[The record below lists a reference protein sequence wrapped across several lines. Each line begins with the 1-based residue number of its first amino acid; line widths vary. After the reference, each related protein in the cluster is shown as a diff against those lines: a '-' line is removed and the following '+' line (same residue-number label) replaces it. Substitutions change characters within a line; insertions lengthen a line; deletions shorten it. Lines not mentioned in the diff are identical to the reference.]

1 MQTRKN
7 KIVAFQKR
15 EIRFLLNGK
24 THIVIVDSKREI
36 EFYQN
41 KLDEI
46 NVISVKT
53 VENKP
58 ISEISQFLKS
68 KKSIYEG
75 IEDF

>member
-15 EIRFLLNGK
+15 EIRFLLHGK
-24 THIVIVDSKREI
+24 THTIIVNSETEI

-41 KLDEI
+41 KLEEI
-46 NVISVKT
+46 NVISVKR

-75 IEDF
+75 IEGF